1 MGVLI
6 AVVAVAVV
14 GIVLAWWWVGRA
26 RAVEQ
31 NARSAASRAEAD
43 ARITRQY
50 RPSGG
55 KPPTGPTR

>member
-14 GIVLAWWWVGRA
+14 FIALAWWWVGRA

-43 ARITRQY
+43 ARIMRQY
-50 RPSGG
+50 RSARRN
-55 KPPTGPTR
+55 PPTGGA

>member
-6 AVVAVAVV
+6 AVVVVAVV
-14 GIVLAWWWVGRA
+14 GIALAWWWVGRA

-31 NARSAASRAEAD
+31 NARTAASRAQLD
-43 ARITRQY
+43 ARIMRQY

-55 KPPTGPTR
+55 KPPANPGR